1 MMQPVLMLA
10 LAFAAGACV
19 ALLAALAVILIL
31 AAVALVTG
39 HIVEP
44 FE

>member
-1 MMQPVLMLA
+1 MMQAALMLT
-10 LAFAAGACV
+10 LAFAAGALV
-19 ALLAALAVILIL
+19 ALLAALAVILTL

>member
-10 LAFAAGACV
+10 LAFAAGALV

-44 FE
+44 FA